1 MPVEKGKWVEFVL
14 GIKWA
19 IDGSGA
25 YRIYTRTPENG
36 ETSFTLRDSQTGVN
50 TYQSQLGSDPLNTTD
65 IQMVYSGTEPINGWP
80 SPLWDNV
87 AFHNGLR
94 RYANEADAL
103 AAFG

>member
-1 MPVEKGKWVEFVL
+1 
-14 GIKWA
+14 
-19 IDGSGA
+19 
-25 YRIYTRTPENG
+25 
-36 ETSFTLRDSQTGVN
+36 
-50 TYQSQLGSDPLNTTD
+50 
-65 IQMVYSGTEPINGWP
+65 MVYSGTEPINGWP